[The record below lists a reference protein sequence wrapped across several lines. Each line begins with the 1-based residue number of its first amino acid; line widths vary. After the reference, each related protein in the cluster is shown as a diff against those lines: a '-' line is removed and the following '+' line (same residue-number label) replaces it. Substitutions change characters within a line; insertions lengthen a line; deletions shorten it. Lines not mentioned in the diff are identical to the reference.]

1 MNNQHQ
7 EEPTSYLFHNN
18 EPLSQEEREHIRQYH
33 LGNITPENEKLFQSI
48 HVRRGSG
55 PVYWYI
61 PYHYLFMER
70 NLQYQHK
77 RLNGGKVPS
86 AYWVRRKIKHAFQE
100 LGLGEEDAQKHFQYD
115 SRHHFE
121 RVSQTLTDPDGT
133 TPRTAS
139 R

>member
-1 MNNQHQ
+1 MNAHKPQH

-18 EPLSQEEREHIRQYH
+18 EPLNEEEREQIRQYH

-61 PYHYLFMER
+61 PYHYMFMAR
-70 NLQYQHK
+70 NLQYAHK

-115 SRHHFE
+115 SRHLE
-121 RVSQTLTDPDGT
+121 RTSST
-133 TPRTAS
+133 THTQ
-139 R
+139 

>member
-1 MNNQHQ
+1 MNAHKPQY
-7 EEPTSYLFHNN
+7 EEPTNYLFHNN
-18 EPLSQEEREHIRQYH
+18 EPLNEEEREQIRQYH

-61 PYHYLFMER
+61 PYHYLFMAR
-70 NLQYQHK
+70 NLQYTHK

-115 SRHHFE
+115 SRHLE
-121 RVSQTLTDPDGT
+121 RTSPT
-133 TPRTAS
+133 THTQ
-139 R
+139 